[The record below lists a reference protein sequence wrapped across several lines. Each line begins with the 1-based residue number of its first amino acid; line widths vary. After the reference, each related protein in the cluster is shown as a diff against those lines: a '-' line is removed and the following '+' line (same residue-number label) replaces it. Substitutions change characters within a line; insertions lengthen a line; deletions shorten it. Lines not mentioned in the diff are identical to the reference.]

1 MAVGA
6 LCRLG
11 TFLASGAGAFLA
23 QTERFDF
30 NMCGVAEHRSLQVDG
45 HCGQCIASRLCT
57 RGRTAVATAESTSG
71 EHVENVTHVAESAAE
86 SAMHAAGVRIVRVHA
101 GVEHLTLL
109 WIGQH
114 FVGVIDFLEF
124 VFEFRTCDIG
134 MIFAAHL
141 SISFFDLVV
150 ACGAVYAQHFVIV
163 RHGCSFSLLLFA
175 CHCAIRRGQLLFWF
189 SS

>member
-1 MAVGA
+1 
-6 LCRLG
+6 
-11 TFLASGAGAFLA
+11 
-23 QTERFDF
+23 
-30 NMCGVAEHRSLQVDG
+30 MCGVAEHRSLQVDG

-141 SISFFDLVV
+141 AIGLFDLIITGRSVNAQYFVV
-150 ACGAVYAQHFVIV
+150 I
-163 RHGCSFSLLLFA
+163 RHSRSFSLLVPR
-175 CHCAIRRGQLLFWF
+175 AIVP
-189 SS
+189 